1 MSGLPEFGSQ
11 LKELE
16 VCTHVINLVGKLEKH
31 KTTEVLFVLVVV
43 VLAWVL

>member
-1 MSGLPEFGSQ
+1 MSGLPELGSQ

-16 VCTHVINLVGKLEKH
+16 VCTHVNNLVGKLGKH

-43 VLAWVL
+43 VWA

>member
-1 MSGLPEFGSQ
+1 MSGLPEFVSQ

-31 KTTEVLFVLVVV
+31 ENTEVLFDLVVV
-43 VLAWVL
+43 VSA